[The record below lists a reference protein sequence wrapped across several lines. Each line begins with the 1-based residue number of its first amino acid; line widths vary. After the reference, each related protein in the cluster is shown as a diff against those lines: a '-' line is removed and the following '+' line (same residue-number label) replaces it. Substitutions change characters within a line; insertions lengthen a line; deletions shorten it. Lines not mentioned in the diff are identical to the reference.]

1 MTQTLPCDVVEFWR
15 SAGRERWFAANESFD
30 ANVRQHFLDAHHAA
44 ARDEY
49 AVWMDSAEDALAL
62 LVLLDQVPRN
72 AFRGSA
78 HAYATDGLA
87 RRYAHRALACGYDQQ
102 VEPALRMFFY
112 LPYEHAEDAA
122 LQREAVELFSAL
134 GDADSLQ
141 WATQHEDIIQRFG
154 RFPHRNAA
162 LGRDSTPDEQR
173 FLDEGGFAG

>member
-1 MTQTLPCDVVEFWR
+1 MTETLPRDVVEFWR

-49 AVWMDSAEDALAL
+49 ATWMDSAEGALAL
-62 LVLLDQVPRN
+62 LLLLDQVPRN

-87 RRYAHRALACGYDQQ
+87 RRYAQWALAAGYDLQ
-102 VEPALRMFFY
+102 VEPELRMFFY
-112 LPYEHAEDAA
+112 LPYEHAEDPL

-134 GDADSLQ
+134 ADADSLQ

-162 LGRDSTPDEQR
+162 LGRESTQEEQR
-173 FLDEGGFAG
+173 FMDEGGFAG

>member
-1 MTQTLPCDVVEFWR
+1 M
-15 SAGRERWFAANESFD
+15 
-30 ANVRQHFLDAHHAA
+30 
-44 ARDEY
+44 
-49 AVWMDSAEDALAL
+49 
-62 LVLLDQVPRN
+62 PRN

-87 RRYAHRALACGYDQQ
+87 RRYAQWALAAGFDQQ

-162 LGRDSTPDEQR
+162 LGRDSTQDEQR

>member
-1 MTQTLPCDVVEFWR
+1 MTETLPCDVVEFWR

-49 AVWMDSAEDALAL
+49 AAWMCSAEGALAL
-62 LVLLDQVPRN
+62 LLLLDQVPRN

-87 RRYAHRALACGYDQQ
+87 RRYAQWALAAGFDQQ

-162 LGRDSTPDEQR
+162 LGWDSTQDEQR

>member
-1 MTQTLPCDVVEFWR
+1 MTQTLARAVVEFWR

-30 ANVRQHFLDAHHAA
+30 ANVRQQFLDAHHAA
-44 ARDEY
+44 ARGEY
-49 AVWMDSAEDALAL
+49 AAWMDSAEGALAL
-62 LVLLDQVPRN
+62 LLLLDQVPRN

-87 RRYAHRALACGYDQQ
+87 RRYARQALAAGHDRQ
-102 VEPALRMFFY
+102 VEPELRMFFY

-122 LQREAVELFSAL
+122 LQRQAVELFSAL
-134 GDADSLQ
+134 GDADGLQ
-141 WATQHEDIIQRFG
+141 WATLHEDVIQRFG

-162 LGRDSTPDEQR
+162 LGRETTPEERR

>member
-1 MTQTLPCDVVEFWR
+1 MTQTLPRDVVEFWR

-44 ARDEY
+44 ARNEY
-49 AVWMDSAEDALAL
+49 VAWMDSAQDALAL
-62 LVLLDQVPRN
+62 LLLLDQVPRN

-87 RRYAHRALACGYDQQ
+87 RRYAQRALAAGYDQQ
-102 VEPALRMFFY
+102 VAPELRMFFY
-112 LPYEHAEDAA
+112 LPYEHAEDPA
-122 LQREAVELFSAL
+122 LQRAAVELFSAL

-162 LGRDSTPDEQR
+162 LGRETTQEEQR

>member
-1 MTQTLPCDVVEFWR
+1 MTETLPRDVVEFWR
-15 SAGRERWFAANESFD
+15 SAGRERWFAANDSFD

-49 AVWMDSAEDALAL
+49 AAWMDSAEGALAL
-62 LVLLDQVPRN
+62 LLLLDQVPRN
-72 AFRGSA
+72 AFRGNA

-87 RRYAHRALACGYDQQ
+87 RRYAQWALAAGYDLQ
-102 VEPALRMFFY
+102 VEPELRMFFY
-112 LPYEHAEDAA
+112 LPYEHAEDPV

-162 LGRDSTPDEQR
+162 LGRESTQDEQR